1 MRKNDK
7 KQTEPTFLKIIYFD
21 ELAAQDYLD
30 ITNGGRLDWSK
41 EDNRKRAAEIL
52 TEIEAQAQ
60 GGFNILNFIKGSLA
74 GNVDAKASGEV
85 SKLFDST
92 IKNTLL
98 TDYIK
103 EAYKDERV
111 KKFVKSGVYAPE
123 NSISLYKMYSSYL
136 TVVPKDQMPIDM
148 EKLNDALLG
157 ERGYY
162 GMLLKTEDTPSS
174 VLRFNI
180 NAFKNN
186 YNLAD
191 LSKMELVYYGI
202 KVGACKETEL
212 TIDKEFDF
220 QKKKTEVTAESILDG
235 DAQSHNE
242 ELYVSITNMYIQNPP
257 IHLQEQIK
265 RAFGDLNII
274 EEIPQKYNMVTEKTI
289 RSINIE
295 FDKRVIGQQAVKEQ
309 ILKAIFPIM
318 NNVQCKPIVLLFYGN
333 SGIGKTETAQFL
345 TEQIGGKILRKQFSM
360 YQNNEFANY
369 LFGGKYNEKS
379 FAKDLIARDSNV
391 ILLDEFD
398 KAYSVFHSAFYQL
411 FDEGIYEDQNYR
423 VDVRHA
429 IIICTSNYKSKDEI
443 KEKLGD
449 PIFNRFDGVI
459 KFEDLSQEAKKMIA
473 AKELKEL
480 DEEKIIPENVRKI
493 LVEQSTK
500 LENAREI
507 RKLIK
512 DTKSLIEIREICK

>member
-1 MRKNDK
+1 
-7 KQTEPTFLKIIYFD
+7 
-21 ELAAQDYLD
+21 
-30 ITNGGRLDWSK
+30 
-41 EDNRKRAAEIL
+41 
-52 TEIEAQAQ
+52 
-60 GGFNILNFIKGSLA
+60 
-74 GNVDAKASGEV
+74 
-85 SKLFDST
+85 
-92 IKNTLL
+92 
-98 TDYIK
+98 
-103 EAYKDERV
+103 
-111 KKFVKSGVYAPE
+111 
-123 NSISLYKMYSSYL
+123 
-136 TVVPKDQMPIDM
+136 MPIDM

-242 ELYVSITNMYIQNPP
+242 EL
-257 IHLQEQIK
+257 
-265 RAFGDLNII
+265 
-274 EEIPQKYNMVTEKTI
+274 
-289 RSINIE
+289 
-295 FDKRVIGQQAVKEQ
+295 
-309 ILKAIFPIM
+309 
-318 NNVQCKPIVLLFYGN
+318 
-333 SGIGKTETAQFL
+333 
-345 TEQIGGKILRKQFSM
+345 
-360 YQNNEFANY
+360 
-369 LFGGKYNEKS
+369 
-379 FAKDLIARDSNV
+379 
-391 ILLDEFD
+391 
-398 KAYSVFHSAFYQL
+398 YQL